1 MGETRETAYIP
12 KNIRQVGAPDF
23 AKKIYVEDYVITYIN
38 GIFDGSDETEKV
50 LLLFGG
56 EALSGPCHYIYVRGA
71 FEVETKDG
79 EGKYFSAEDFKT
91 AMEEAKGYFKDL
103 PLIGWAL
110 IRQGQPMTLEEKMR
124 TTWEAYMSR
133 IPLFFLGDLLEK
145 EEIFYWKYD
154 GNVKAQPG
162 YFIFYE
168 KNRAMQ
174 EYMVSK
180 REKTKWQPEPEET
193 NRVVEGFRNRLEETQ
208 KTYEKNRANTMSV
221 AVSVFLVVVVLA
233 IGLTLLNHY
242 EKMDAIQASVES
254 LLTTLSERELEESK
268 SASTQKVETTT
279 APPETTA
286 APETTTVA
294 ETTVPPVTTTTSTT
308 TVPETTTASQNTTEA
323 QEAAVQPEATVTPR
337 THTIVRGETLLSIS
351 LDIYGNANMMDEIC
365 QMNDISNPDSIYEG
379 QEILL
384 P

>member
-38 GIFDGSDETEKV
+38 GIFTGSDEQEKV

-71 FEVETKDG
+71 FEVKTSET
-79 EGKYFSAEDFKT
+79 EEKYFTAEDLKK
-91 AMEEAKGYFKDL
+91 AMEEAKKYFKDL

-110 IRQGQPMTLEEKMR
+110 IRQGQPMTFEEKMQ

-174 EYMVSK
+174 EYMIEV
-180 REKTKWQPEPEET
+180 REKVKWQPEPQET
-193 NRVVEGFRNRLEETQ
+193 NRVVEDFRSRLEENQ
-208 KTYEKNRANTMSV
+208 KNYEKTKSNVLSV
-221 AVSVFLVVVVLA
+221 AVSIFLMVVVLA
-233 IGLTLLNHY
+233 IGMTLLNHY
-242 EKMDAIQASVES
+242 EKMDEIQASVES
-254 LLTTLSERELEESK
+254 LLSTLSERELKESQNV
-268 SASTQKVETTT
+268 ASKNIEVTETT
-279 APPETTA
+279 ESVSVS
-286 APETTTVA
+286 ETTTVRQI
-294 ETTVPPVTTTTSTT
+294 TTSTQQVT
-308 TVPETTTASQNTTEA
+308 EQTTTAA
-323 QEAAVQPEATVTPR
+323 QAATQAREAAVQPEVTVTPR
-337 THTIVRGETLLSIS
+337 THTIEKGETLLSIS
-351 LDIYGNANMMDEIC
+351 LSIYGNANMMDDIC
-365 QMNDISNPDSIYEG
+365 KLNNISNPNSIYEG
-379 QEILL
+379 QEIQL